1 MIIKY
6 LKKIVENYDCLYI
19 EIYYEEFKKDFNSK
33 NDEKLKQLLLN
44 CLSKIQKFNWKYQI
58 NILISWEINYIL
70 KKIFELL

>member
-44 CLSKIQKFNWKYQI
+44 CLSKIQKFN
-58 NILISWEINYIL
+58 
-70 KKIFELL
+70 